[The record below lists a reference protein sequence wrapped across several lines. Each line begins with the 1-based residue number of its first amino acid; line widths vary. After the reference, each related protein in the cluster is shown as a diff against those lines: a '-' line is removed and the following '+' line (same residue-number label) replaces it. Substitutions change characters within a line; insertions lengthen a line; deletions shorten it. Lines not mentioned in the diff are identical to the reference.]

1 MKIISLIPAREGSK
15 SIPNKNI
22 VDLNEQPLI
31 AYTILDS
38 LRSKLIEETYVS
50 TDSEKIATIAEK
62 YGAEVP
68 FLRPKIFA
76 TDNSLDIDY
85 IKHFLNW
92 YFDTYSKYPQIIV
105 LLRPTTPIREVEI
118 IDEAIEFFLNNINE
132 ADSLRSIH
140 QLTESPFKYFYKNG
154 KYLDPLL
161 GKRFPI
167 KEFWNL
173 PKQLFKAV
181 YKPNGY
187 VDIIKPEVVLN
198 LDSVYGDK
206 ILAFETERVI
216 EIDSKEDLEY
226 LRFKLKE

>member
-1 MKIISLIPAREGSK
+1 MKIVSLIPAREGSK

-22 VDLNEQPLI
+22 VDLDGQPLI

-50 TDSEKIATIAEK
+50 TDSEKIAMISEQ

-92 YFDTYSKYPQIIV
+92 YFDTYSEYPQIIV
-105 LLRPTTPIREVEI
+105 LLRPTTPIREIEV
-118 IDEAIEFFLNNINE
+118 IDKAIEFFLNNINE
-132 ADSLRSIH
+132 ADSLRSVH

-173 PKQLFKAV
+173 PKQLFKTV

-187 VDIIKPEVVLN
+187 VDIIKPEIVLN
-198 LDSVYGDK
+198 LNSVYGDK
-206 ILAFETERVI
+206 ILAFETERVV

-226 LRFKLKE
+226 LKFKLKE